1 MSHRQF
7 GIASDLLRQDH
18 VEGQSVQLLD
28 PSIHEQDAERISQEQ
43 LRELLRLRRLADQY
57 KKLRT
62 QIRRAIQEGAR
73 IEPGMVGAYV
83 RECKSKQL
91 SAAKLRALLGDDH
104 TSAILNQIEPTTV
117 TQLILWEELSQ
128 I

>member
-1 MSHRQF
+1 MSRRQF
-7 GIASDLLRQDH
+7 AIARDLLRQNDREDQPIE
-18 VEGQSVQLLD
+18 VLD
-28 PSIHEQDAERISQEQ
+28 PLLHGQDADCVTQEQ